1 MKRTLLTLIAAAGL
15 AAGGCS
21 SGGPNDPV
29 SAGQAT
35 GADTQVRAP
44 DIHHDFNPPNPVGEY
59 GSTDPV
65 GGGGGIH
72 VFDPT
77 TGPVTAAR
85 FHGCTKITYAAL
97 GSILNTRG
105 AKLTG
110 ATDAL
115 GIYKTGASSLAIAN
129 YSGRAPEA
137 LLASTSALAKQFDIF
152 VAAAPEVVANAA
164 TSTGCAGVTIADAS
178 GKFTKDGLTCLLG
191 TLATDDHVTVANQAV
206 SDAVAGGATQAQGV
220 QLAIAAL
227 LEAAHT
233 CE

>member
-1 MKRTLLTLIAAAGL
+1 MKRILLTLIATAGL
-15 AAGGCS
+15 AASGCS
-21 SGGPNDPV
+21 AAGSGPNDKIG
-29 SAGQAT
+29 SAT
-35 GADTQVRAP
+35 EADTQGSSP
-44 DIHHDFNPPNPVGEY
+44 MYHHDFDPPNQVGEY
-59 GSTDPV
+59 EHADP
-65 GGGGGIH
+65 GGRPKAS
-72 VFDPT
+72 DPT
-77 TGPVTAAR
+77 GGVTAAR
-85 FHGCTKITYAAL
+85 YHGCTKITYASL

-110 ATDAL
+110 NTNAL
-115 GIYKTGASSLAIAN
+115 TIYKSSGSSLGVAN

-152 VAAAPEVVANAA
+152 VAAAPEVFANAA
-164 TSTGCAGVTIADAS
+164 TSTGCQGVIVADAS
-178 GKFTKDGLTCLLG
+178 GKFTKDGISCLTG

-206 SDAVAGGATQAQGV
+206 VDAVTGGATQAQGV